1 MRTLSTRARHLAL
14 AALLCAGCTS
24 PEERFA
30 EHVARAEAYLAER
43 RSDEARIELLAAL
56 KLDPGSADV
65 NWRLGE
71 LLSESGDFRAA
82 LFHFG
87 EAYRLDPSRV
97 DAALR
102 QVSLL
107 WRESPQ
113 LARRF
118 LQRVKRQHPDDPR
131 VLRTE
136 SALALVRGDAT
147 AALTAARAA
156 LDLAPDDP
164 ESWVQLGAAHKGRI
178 REALARG
185 ADPAD
190 TLYEETIA
198 AFEKVDELEGGHVGA
213 RLEKARVYGSWKSHG
228 ADAVAAYRS
237 AIALAQEREN
247 REHWL
252 GAALAMEEY
261 AHKTGRQK
269 LRVQA
274 LRAAV
279 AAAPSRIRTW
289 EALARAAEAHGGP
302 EEAERVYQTLLEQHS
317 ERPAAHIA
325 YTSHL
330 ARQRRGPDAIEHLE
344 RVLSQGLDAAIL
356 WEQLVRLELSDGLRA
371 DARATYHRMREL
383 HADHALTKRSAA
395 RLAIADGRGADAL
408 EILGGIKG
416 TDDSSEVEQ
425 LRALG
430 YLDVGDVVSATAAIQ
445 RALSLSQ
452 DFPVTAKRIEASIR
466 HEAKQWD
473 AALQALRAL
482 EEHGQTLTAAEHLM
496 RARSLYEL
504 GQHEAGRRELD
515 ALLGESTVSPQAA
528 VEFSKWEGQRYPAE
542 AQRQLSRALR
552 FAPGSYELLATM
564 TRLDVETG
572 QADRALRRLDKVV
585 ESQLAVPRV
594 LLLRAEI
601 LSLAGELRRA
611 ETDALTAFE
620 VDPQLPGAVDLLFE
634 IYERQGKLAEALRA
648 FEEAESVGVLH
659 PGARVLLGRLYLS
672 QGRGDEARAAYEKV
686 IEVNP
691 ENAAAKN
698 DLAYLLAVE
707 GRDLA
712 RAQTLA
718 EEAQRALPDQPEAI
732 DTVGYVYFRRG
743 HHEAALSQLQRAI
756 ALAEAQRG
764 GAPATFHYH
773 VGLTLSALDRDAE
786 AAAAFERALALDSG
800 FAGAVDARRQLE
812 AARSRVGPNSDT
824 RSERGPS

>member
-1 MRTLSTRARHLAL
+1 LRTPSTRARHLAL

-30 EHVARAEAYLAER
+30 EHVARAEAYLEQR

-56 KLDPGSADV
+56 KLDPRSADV

-71 LLSESGDFRAA
+71 LLSESGAFREA

-102 QVSLL
+102 QVSLI

-113 LARRF
+113 LAQQF
-118 LQRVKRQHPDDPR
+118 LRRVKRRHPDDPR

-136 SALALVRGDAT
+136 SALALVRGDAA
-147 AALTAARAA
+147 AALNAARAA
-156 LDLAPDDP
+156 LDLAPEDA
-164 ESWVQLGAAHKGRI
+164 ESWSQLGAAHKGRI

-190 TLYEETIA
+190 TLYEEAIA
-198 AFEKVDELEGGHVGA
+198 AFEKVDDLESGHVGA
-213 RLEKARVYGSWKSHG
+213 RLEKAHVYGSWKNHG

-237 AIALAQEREN
+237 AIALAEEREN
-247 REHWL
+247 RERWL
-252 GAALAMEEY
+252 GAALAMEAY
-261 AHKTGRQK
+261 AHRTGRRE

-289 EALARAAEAHGGP
+289 DALARAAEAHRGP
-302 EEAERVYQTLLEQHS
+302 EQAERVYLTLLEQHA

-344 RVLSQGLDAAIL
+344 RVLSQGLDAAVL

-383 HADHALTKRSAA
+383 HTDDTLTVRSAA

-408 EILGGIKG
+408 EILGEVEG

-430 YLDVGDVVSATAAIQ
+430 YLAVGDVENATAAIQ
-445 RALSLSQ
+445 RALTLAQ
-452 DFPVTAKRIEASIR
+452 DFPVAVKRIEASIR

-482 EEHGQTLTAAEHLM
+482 EEHGQTLTAAERLM

-515 ALLGESTVSPQAA
+515 ALLGESSLYPEAA
-528 VEFSKWEGQRYPAE
+528 VAFSKWEGQRYPAE

-552 FAPGSYELLATM
+552 FAPGSYELLATL
-564 TRLDVETG
+564 TRLEVETG
-572 QADRALRRLDKVV
+572 QADRALRRLDEVV
-585 ESQLAVPRV
+585 ASQLAVPRV
-594 LLLRAEI
+594 LLLRAQ
-601 LSLAGELRRA
+601 LLAMAGKPGRA
-611 ETDALTAFE
+611 ETDALKAFE
-620 VDPQLPGAVDLLFE
+620 ADPQLPGAVDLLFE
-634 IYERQGKLAEALRA
+634 IYERQGKLTEALGS

-672 QGRGDEARAAYEKV
+672 QGLREEARATYEKV
-686 IEVNP
+686 IEVDP

-718 EEAQRALPDQPEAI
+718 EEAQRALRDQPEAI
-732 DTVGYVYFRRG
+732 DTVGYVYLRRG
-743 HHEAALSQLQRAI
+743 QHEAALSQLQRAI

-764 GAPATFHYH
+764 EAPATFHYH

-786 AAAAFERALALDSG
+786 AVAAFERALALDSG

-812 AARSRVGPNSDT
+812 ATRSRVRPPAVT
-824 RSERGPS
+824 RSHRGSA

>member
-1 MRTLSTRARHLAL
+1 MRPLSTRARCLAL
-14 AALLCAGCTS
+14 AALLCAGCAS

-43 RSDEARIELLAAL
+43 HNDEARIELLAAL
-56 KLDPGSADV
+56 KINPGSADV

-71 LLSESGDFRAA
+71 LLSESGASRAA

-102 QVSLL
+102 QVSLI

-113 LARRF
+113 LAQRI
-118 LQRVKRQHPDDPR
+118 LLRVKQHHPDDPR
-131 VLRTE
+131 VHRTE
-136 SALALVRGDAT
+136 SALALVRGDPA
-147 AALTAARAA
+147 AALAAARAA
-156 LDLAPDDP
+156 LDLAPDDA
-164 ESWVQLGAAHKGRI
+164 ESWTQLGSAHKGRI
-178 REALARG
+178 REARARG
-185 ADPAD
+185 GDPAD
-190 TLYEETIA
+190 ALYEEAIA
-198 AFEKVDELEGGHVGA
+198 AFDRVDELENGHVGA
-213 RLEKARVYGSWKSHG
+213 RLEKARVYGSWKNHS
-228 ADAVAAYRS
+228 ADAVAAYHS
-237 AIALAQEREN
+237 AIGLARQRDN

-261 AHKTGRQK
+261 ARNTGRRE

-279 AAAPSRIRTW
+279 DANPTRTRTW
-289 EALARAAEAHGGP
+289 DALARAVEGHQGP
-302 EEAERVYQTLLEQHS
+302 EEAERLYQTLLEQQS

-330 ARQRRGPDAIEHLE
+330 ARQQRGPDAIAHLE

-383 HADHALTKRSAA
+383 HADNPLTKRSAA

-408 EILGGIKG
+408 EILRELAG

-430 YLDVGDVVSATAAIQ
+430 YLDVGNVVGATAAIQ
-445 RALSLSQ
+445 RALSLAQ
-452 DFPVTAKRIEASIR
+452 DFPIAAVRIEASIR

-473 AALQALRAL
+473 ATLQALRAL
-482 EEHGQTLTAAEHLM
+482 EEHGQMLTVAERLM

-515 ALLGESTVSPQAA
+515 ALLGEPVVSPQAA
-528 VEFSKWEGQRYPAE
+528 VEFSRREGQRYPAD
-542 AQRQLSRALR
+542 AQRQLGRALR
-552 FAPGSYELLATM
+552 HAPGSYELLASM

-572 QADRALRRLDKVV
+572 QADRALRRLDTVI

-594 LLLRAEI
+594 LLLRAEL

-611 ETDALTAFE
+611 EADALQAFE
-620 VDPQLPGAVDLLFE
+620 ADPQLPGAVDLLFA
-634 IYERQGKLAEALRA
+634 IYERQGRLAEALHA

-672 QGRGDEARAAYEKV
+672 QERSDEARAAYEEA
-686 IEVNP
+686 IEANP

-698 DLAYLLAVE
+698 DLAYLLAIE
-707 GRDLA
+707 GRDLE

-718 EEAQRALPDQPEAI
+718 EEAQRALPEQPEAI
-732 DTVGYVYFRRG
+732 DTVGYVYFRKG
-743 HHEAALSQLQRAI
+743 HLEAALHQLRRAI

-764 GAPATFHYH
+764 EAPPTFHYH
-773 VGLTLSALDRDAE
+773 VGLTLSALERNAE
-786 AAAAFERALALDSG
+786 AAVAFERALALDSK

-812 AARSRVGPNSDT
+812 AARRADT
-824 RSERGPS
+824 ASSS

>member
-1 MRTLSTRARHLAL
+1 MRHLAL
-14 AALLCAGCTS
+14 AVLLGAGCTS

-30 EHVARAEAYLAER
+30 EHVARAEAYLAEQL
-43 RSDEARIELLAAL
+43 SDEARIELLAAL
-56 KLDPGSADV
+56 KLDPSSADV

-71 LLSESGDFRAA
+71 LLSASGAFRAA
-82 LFHFG
+82 VFHFG

-102 QVSLL
+102 QISLI

-113 LARRF
+113 LAQRV
-118 LQRVKRQHPDDPR
+118 LQRVKREHPDDPR

-136 SALALVRGDAT
+136 SALALVRGDPA
-147 AALTAARAA
+147 AALAAARAA
-156 LDLAPDDP
+156 LDLAPDDV
-164 ESWVQLGAAHKGRI
+164 ESWAQLGSAHKARI
-178 REALARG
+178 HEALARG

-190 TLYEETIA
+190 SLYEEAIA
-198 AFEKVDELEGGHVGA
+198 AFEKVDELAGGHVGA
-213 RLEKARVYGSWKSHG
+213 RLEKAHVYGSWKSHG
-228 ADAVAAYRS
+228 AAAVAAYRS
-237 AIALAQEREN
+237 AIALAQQREN

-252 GAALAMEEY
+252 GAALSMEEY
-261 AHKTGRQK
+261 ARKTGRQK
-269 LRVQA
+269 LRVEA

-289 EALARAAEAHGGP
+289 DALARAVEEQQGP
-302 EEAERVYQTLLEQHS
+302 EEAERVYQTLLEQHP

-330 ARQRRGPDAIEHLE
+330 ARQQRGPDAIEHLE

-371 DARATYHRMREL
+371 DARATYRRMLEL
-383 HADHALTKRSAA
+383 HPDSALTKRSEA

-408 EILGGIKG
+408 EILRELEG

-430 YLDVGDVVSATAAIQ
+430 YLDVGDVAGATAAIE
-445 RALSLSQ
+445 RALSLAQ
-452 DFPVTAKRIEASIR
+452 DFPVAAKRIEASIR
-466 HEAKQWD
+466 HEAKQWE
-473 AALQALRAL
+473 AALQALGAL
-482 EEHGQTLTAAEHLM
+482 EEHGQTLTAAERLI

-515 ALLGESTVSPQAA
+515 ALLGESSVSPQAA
-528 VEFSKWEGQRYPAE
+528 LEFSKREGRRYPAD

-552 FAPGSYELLATM
+552 YAPGSYELLAAL

-572 QADRALRRLDKVV
+572 RADRALRRLDKLV

-594 LLLRAEI
+594 LLLRAEL

-611 ETDALTAFE
+611 ESDALKAYE
-620 VDPQLPGAVDLLFE
+620 ADPQLPGAADLLFE

-672 QGRGDEARAAYEKV
+672 QGRRDEARAAYEKV

-707 GRDLA
+707 GRDLE

-718 EEAQRALPDQPEAI
+718 EEAQRALPDRPEAM

-743 HHEAALSQLQRAI
+743 HHEAALGQLRRAI
-756 ALAEAQRG
+756 ELAEAQRG
-764 GAPATFHYH
+764 EAPASFHYH
-773 VGLTLSALDRDAE
+773 LGLSLSALDRNAE

-812 AARSRVGPNSDT
+812 AAKSRVRPHSTTGSD
-824 RSERGPS
+824 RGPS